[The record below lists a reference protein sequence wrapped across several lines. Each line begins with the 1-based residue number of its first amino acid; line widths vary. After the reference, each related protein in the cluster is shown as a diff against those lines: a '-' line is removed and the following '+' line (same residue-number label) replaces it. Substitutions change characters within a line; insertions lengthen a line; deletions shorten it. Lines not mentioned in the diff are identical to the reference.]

1 MVRKDYRTIFLIEFT
16 KKLVLN
22 SRKEEPVKEIPIV
35 QPAPVQ
41 PAQIAPRR
49 IPPKIPPQLPP
60 PQTLIMPQPPKIM
73 PLPLTAEIAPGA
85 QPFPAG
91 FTLGKLDA
99 IISKPDVTSIE
110 CTGPEKPI
118 LTRNLGLVS
127 TTKLVLNEEEI
138 RKIIKTFSEAA
149 RIPLI
154 GGVFKAAVGNLIIT
168 AVLSEFVGSR
178 FIINKYAPPRQTPVP
193 RSFLQPPLR

>member
-1 MVRKDYRTIFLIEFT
+1 MVRKDYRTLFLIEFA

-35 QPAPVQ
+35 QPAP
-41 PAQIAPRR
+41 IAPRR
-49 IPPKIPPQLPP
+49 IPPQIPPQLP
-60 PQTLIMPQPPKIM
+60 PQTLIMPQPPKIT
-73 PLPLTAEIAPGA
+73 PLPLTAGIAPGA

-110 CTGPEKPI
+110 CAGPEKPI

-149 RIPLI
+149 RIPLV

-178 FIINKYAPPRQTPVP
+178 FIINRYNPYALPRQTPVP
-193 RSFLQPPLR
+193 RPFPRLPLR